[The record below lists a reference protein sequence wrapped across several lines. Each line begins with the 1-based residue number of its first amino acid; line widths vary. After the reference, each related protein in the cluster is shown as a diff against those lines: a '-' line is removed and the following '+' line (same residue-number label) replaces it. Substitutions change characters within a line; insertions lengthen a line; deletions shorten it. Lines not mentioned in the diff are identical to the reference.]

1 MTLLET
7 RRIHCLADWDRDNYH
22 GPCLKQ
28 WNSFVLL
35 LNGDV
40 FLVVLRRFF
49 SMFFHMFS
57 ASMNSMDRNS
67 TGMATLAPAP
77 APAKACWAQPQ
88 GGAKTH
94 GATDGE
100 ALRQLGGC

>member
-1 MTLLET
+1 MPKTVEFICFAPEW
-7 RRIHCLADWDRDNYH
+7 RCFSGCIA
-22 GPCLKQ
+22 P
-28 WNSFVLL
+28 
-35 LNGDV
+35 
-40 FLVVLRRFF
+40 FF